1 MVEISLKEEK
11 LSTGQASSLRGKILI
26 RLGEGHGAHAQRLI
40 RSQYKSSIG
49 GRAGKAEKEQVGA
62 TADLLEVPVKQQK
75 K

>member
-1 MVEISLKEEK
+1 MVEISLKEE

-26 RLGEGHGAHAQRLI
+26 RLGEGHGASAQRLI
-40 RSQYKSSIG
+40 RAQYKSSMG
-49 GRAGKAEKEQVGA
+49 GRAGKAENEQVGA